1 MSPVGDRVSAPERG
15 ADLVPLLTRGP
26 SRQPGE
32 GLPRMVL
39 DTDTFNEIDDQFAL
53 VHVLLSPDRVSLEA
67 VYAAPFHN
75 EKSRGP
81 GDGMRKSYDEIR
93 RIMAL
98 VGDGTTPVHE
108 GATEWLSDT
117 RAARPN
123 PATEDLVR
131 RALSTNGGPLY
142 VVAIGAPTNVSNALL
157 LAPEILDRVIVI
169 WLGGNALH
177 WPSAREFNL
186 RQDLYAS
193 RLLFDS
199 GVALVH
205 VPCADVADHLI
216 TTRDE
221 IDHFV
226 RPAGRIGEFLARR
239 YAENVDD
246 AAGVSRVIWDLAA
259 VGWALDASWS
269 TTVLAHSPVLTDGMT
284 WSSGPRRHLI
294 GEVVEVRRDAIFADL
309 FTRLAAA
316 AELRGPGRS
325 A

>member
-1 MSPVGDRVSAPERG
+1 MAERHPG
-15 ADLVPLLTRGP
+15 GSSEPRHGG
-26 SRQPGE
+26 SRP
-32 GLPRMVL
+32 PCFVDKR
-39 DTDTFNEIDDQFAL
+39 
-53 VHVLLSPDRVSLEA
+53 
-67 VYAAPFHN
+67 
-75 EKSRGP
+75 
-81 GDGMRKSYDEIR
+81 
-93 RIMAL
+93 
-98 VGDGTTPVHE
+98 
-108 GATEWLSDT
+108 
-117 RAARPN
+117 
-123 PATEDLVR
+123 
-131 RALSTNGGPLY
+131 GPLY

-193 RLLFDS
+193 APAVRLRGGPGARPVRRRSRPSNNHPGRDRPFRPPGGQDRRVPRSTLRGKRGRCRR
-199 GVALVH
+199 GVEG
-205 VPCADVADHLI
+205 HLG
-216 TTRDE
+216 
-221 IDHFV
+221 
-226 RPAGRIGEFLARR
+226 PGCRR
-239 YAENVDD
+239 
-246 AAGVSRVIWDLAA
+246 
-259 VGWALDASWS
+259 VGLDASWS

>member
-1 MSPVGDRVSAPERG
+1 
-15 ADLVPLLTRGP
+15 
-26 SRQPGE
+26 
-32 GLPRMVL
+32 MVL

-75 EKSRGP
+75 EKSLGP

-98 VGDGTTPVHE
+98 VGDETTPVHE
-108 GATEWLSDT
+108 GATEWLSSTGD
-117 RAARPN
+117 ARPN

-131 RALSTNGGPLY
+131 RALSANGGPLY
-142 VVAIGAPTNVSNALL
+142 VVAIGAPTNISNAIL
-157 LAPEILDRVIVI
+157 LAPEILDRIIVI
-169 WLGGNALH
+169 WLGGNVLH
-177 WPSAREFNL
+177 WPSASEFNL

-226 RPAGRIGEFLARR
+226 RPAGKIGEFLARR

-284 WSSGPRRHLI
+284 WSSDPRRHLI
-294 GEVVEVRRDAIFADL
+294 GEVIEVWRDAIFADL

-316 AELRGPGRS
+316 AEHRGPGPS